1 MTTGSEASPRGRLVF
16 RVTFVCSALT
26 SLVTVAFFVIGIAD
40 GSVSS
45 FNLALWLGLL
55 AVVGASLALGYAL
68 YARAKVALAVVAL
81 SVTAVP
87 GALAALFLAIVLLT
101 ESPWN

>member
-1 MTTGSEASPRGRLVF
+1 M
-16 RVTFVCSALT
+16 CSALT